1 MSSRRIRYDAP
12 HTKSEEA
19 RKNAAGG
26 RAQVCLA
33 QFSEL
38 DKKAAKKAAKRA
50 AKELAAFIA
59 EQEALEVEARDQFRM
74 FDSDQNGYI
83 DLEELGNVLRN
94 MKLFEDLDDPNDA
107 QAIIENGL
115 TDFDDNADG
124 KLDFKEFS
132 MLYNKFVTERDFIE
146 IEAPNK
152 FKPPPYLENKDPNKI
167 KALQELLKQSVF
179 AVRRKGESKDFFDNQ
194 KIRSKAFKLDYK
206 RMTKSPSWTELLVT
220 YKLGEM
226 DKETKKYKPVTKEQK
241 KDVKAI
247 KKMFMKEWT
256 LLNDIFTFYTC
267 KALDGAVFSMD
278 IDEFMDFTH
287 TAGFRQGKFNRKKPE
302 WGIMDLKACFDEVN
316 KEPEVTGKKKKK
328 ENDLN
333 PDDGLVRFE
342 FMECILRM
350 MLRFEVE
357 DADPKLQIRIDGF
370 FKFLRANLTRESPAS
385 VLDRNVYRIDRLY
398 SQKSLEVLYAYQ
410 REIRAVY
417 ALMVGPDFMPATLQ
431 EWLWLCK
438 RLDIIDDRKGRR
450 ITEREIHLMF
460 TWSQMMHKDELKS
473 RDKAYTLDFDEFLEI
488 ICRMA
493 DTKDLPTAEDLREN
507 NFQDTVYAI
516 EDAIGRQGAEPRPL
530 DPLIKRRPSS
540 DFWDLHT
547 NHTQETGDR
556 LKSFLDYTFY

>member
-1 MSSRRIRYDAP
+1 
-12 HTKSEEA
+12 
-19 RKNAAGG
+19 
-26 RAQVCLA
+26 
-33 QFSEL
+33 
-38 DKKAAKKAAKRA
+38 
-50 AKELAAFIA
+50 
-59 EQEALEVEARDQFRM
+59 
-74 FDSDQNGYI
+74 
-83 DLEELGNVLRN
+83 
-94 MKLFEDLDDPNDA
+94 
-107 QAIIENGL
+107 
-115 TDFDDNADG
+115 
-124 KLDFKEFS
+124 
-132 MLYNKFVTERDFIE
+132 
-146 IEAPNK
+146 
-152 FKPPPYLENKDPNKI
+152 
-167 KALQELLKQSVF
+167 
-179 AVRRKGESKDFFDNQ
+179 
-194 KIRSKAFKLDYK
+194 
-206 RMTKSPSWTELLVT
+206 
-220 YKLGEM
+220 
-226 DKETKKYKPVTKEQK
+226 
-241 KDVKAI
+241 
-247 KKMFMKEWT
+247 
-256 LLNDIFTFYTC
+256 
-267 KALDGAVFSMD
+267 
-278 IDEFMDFTH
+278 
-287 TAGFRQGKFNRKKPE
+287 
-302 WGIMDLKACFDEVN
+302 MDLKACFDEVN

-556 LKSFLDYTFY
+556 LKSFLDYTFAMISPECGSVLLGTFNSDVFLKAIGAEFTEVFRGAPFPLEKVNVTAADEIKEIEAQEKKEHAAKHGHGHVEHPAGPSGHVR